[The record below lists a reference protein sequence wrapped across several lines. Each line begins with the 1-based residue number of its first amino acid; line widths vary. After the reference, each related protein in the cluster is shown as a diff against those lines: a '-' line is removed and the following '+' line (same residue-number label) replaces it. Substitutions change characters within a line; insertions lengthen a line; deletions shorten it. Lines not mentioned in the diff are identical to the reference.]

1 MADFDGLEAFDDQIA
16 ALEDTLGGAQGVA
29 ATFQGELA
37 KMRESVTLTSRE
49 VGTLSR
55 AVGRGLRGAFE
66 VLVFDGAKLSDAL
79 REVSSAI
86 SVAAYNAAITPVQN
100 HVGGLV
106 ATGIEAVVGSLVPF
120 ANGGSFTSGRV
131 VPFATG
137 GVVNSPTY
145 FPMRGATGLMGEAGP
160 EAIMP
165 LSRGADGRL
174 GVRSDGGGAPVH
186 VTMNIST
193 PDVGGFRKSQSQIA
207 AEMGRALARGRRNS

>member
-37 KMRESVTLTSRE
+37 RMRESVTLTSRE

-66 VLVFDGAKLSDAL
+66 GLVFDGAKLSDAL

-137 GVVNSPTY
+137 GVVSSPTY
-145 FPMRGATGLMGEAGP
+145 FPMRGGTGLMGEAGP

-165 LSRGADGRL
+165 LSRGPDGKL
-174 GVRSDGGGAPVH
+174 GVRSQGSAAAPSIV
-186 VTMNIST
+186 MNITT
-193 PDVGGFRKSQSQIA
+193 PDAASFQRSRGQIA
-207 AEMGRALARGRRNS
+207 AQMSRALGHGQRNT